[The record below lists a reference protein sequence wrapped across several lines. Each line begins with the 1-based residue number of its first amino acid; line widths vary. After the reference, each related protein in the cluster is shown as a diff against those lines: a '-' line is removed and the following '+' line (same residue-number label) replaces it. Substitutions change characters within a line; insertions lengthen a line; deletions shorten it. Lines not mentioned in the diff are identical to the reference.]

1 MRTLTTKEY
10 ELISK
15 IYNSTDEIE
24 SNLSFEFGIQSDF
37 YYQLFHSY
45 SETKK
50 GGQKVMNYT
59 REELFK
65 HSGELLELIED
76 VVSYYCDE
84 NRISG
89 ELAYSIVEGI
99 GVAKQLQ
106 LIPEYDL

>member
-1 MRTLTTKEY
+1 
-10 ELISK
+10 
-15 IYNSTDEIE
+15 
-24 SNLSFEFGIQSDF
+24 
-37 YYQLFHSY
+37 
-45 SETKK
+45 
-50 GGQKVMNYT
+50 MNYT

-99 GVAKQLQ
+99 VVAKQIQ
-106 LIPEYDL
+106 MTPDYED

>member
-1 MRTLTTKEY
+1 M
-10 ELISK
+10 
-15 IYNSTDEIE
+15 D
-24 SNLSFEFGIQSDF
+24 
-37 YYQLFHSY
+37 
-45 SETKK
+45 
-50 GGQKVMNYT
+50 YT

-76 VVSYYCDE
+76 IVEYYCDE

-106 LIPEYDL
+106 MTPDYED

>member
-1 MRTLTTKEY
+1 
-10 ELISK
+10 
-15 IYNSTDEIE
+15 
-24 SNLSFEFGIQSDF
+24 
-37 YYQLFHSY
+37 
-45 SETKK
+45 
-50 GGQKVMNYT
+50 MNYT

-106 LIPEYDL
+106 LIPEYELW